1 MKKTKGTFSTL
12 WAPWR
17 KKYVCAGMK
26 KGSRCV
32 FCRGLSQK
40 KDAKNHIIK
49 RQRHCFAILNIYPYN
64 NGHVMIVPN
73 RHVSR
78 FDQLKDEELL
88 DMMRLQN
95 EMLRILEKR
104 MKPHGFNVGTNLGRA
119 SGAGIDDHIHI
130 HIVPRWI
137 GDTNFMPVIGRAKIM
152 SESLLSVYE
161 KLIR

>member
-1 MKKTKGTFSTL
+1 
-12 WAPWR
+12 
-17 KKYVCAGMK
+17 
-26 KGSRCV
+26 
-32 FCRGLSQK
+32 
-40 KDAKNHIIK
+40 
-49 RQRHCFAILNIYPYN
+49 
-64 NGHVMIVPN
+64 MIVPN